1 MLYTVVD
8 LRVFEGCR
16 LLTCLQLW
24 DICLSRKLPCKFS
37 ALHTYSTSVT
47 TAAVP
52 KTRYWLYSNQSLYSF
67 ICYFSASKALIFC
80 LSGYNHTHGLSLTQ
94 VRALQG
100 IPALV
105 ELFSSDNRS
114 VQHYA
119 TGATR
124 NLIYENAE
132 NKVTLVD
139 AGGVVRLV
147 SILSE
152 PDEELRKTIT
162 GNDSFLSGSNP
173 IILLVLNKWPDWRR
187 VNKMPWLQASCGI
200 CPLETTWRKSCQKK
214 LYLSWREKSW
224 FRCVTASHWAHLRE
238 TSSTTPLA
246 ASGDPTDNMLLLVP
260 CGPLLVQMQTYTF
273 L

>member
-1 MLYTVVD
+1 MQALDMSTAVRYLSESEAALQILGAAYIQHQCYHSSSAKNQVLVVFKPVT
-8 LRVFEGCR
+8 LFNR
-16 LLTCLQLW
+16 LHQKHLFLCL
-24 DICLSRKLPCKFS
+24 CACNR
-37 ALHTYSTSVT
+37 T
-47 TAAVP
+47 
-52 KTRYWLYSNQSLYSF
+52 N
-67 ICYFSASKALIFC
+67 
-80 LSGYNHTHGLSLTQ
+80 GLSLTQ

-114 VQHYA
+114 VQRYA

-162 GNDSFLSGSNP
+162 GNDSFLSGRFQSHHP
-173 IILLVLNKWPDWRR
+173 
-187 VNKMPWLQASCGI
+187 ASV
-200 CPLETTWRKSCQKK
+200 KHK
-214 LYLSWREKSW
+214 
-224 FRCVTASHWAHLRE
+224 
-238 TSSTTPLA
+238 
-246 ASGDPTDNMLLLVP
+246 
-260 CGPLLVQMQTYTF
+260 
-273 L
+273 

>member
-1 MLYTVVD
+1 MC
-8 LRVFEGCR
+8 FEGCR

-37 ALHTYSTSVT
+37 ALRTYSTSVT

-80 LSGYNHTHGLSLTQ
+80 LCGYNRTNGLSLTQ

-114 VQHYA
+114 VQRYA

-162 GNDSFLSGSNP
+162 GNDSFLSGSNH
-173 IILLVLNKWPDWRR
+173 IILLVLNT
-187 VNKMPWLQASCGI
+187 N
-200 CPLETTWRKSCQKK
+200 
-214 LYLSWREKSW
+214 
-224 FRCVTASHWAHLRE
+224 
-238 TSSTTPLA
+238 
-246 ASGDPTDNMLLLVP
+246 DPIEEE
-260 CGPLLVQMQTYTF
+260 
-273 L
+273 

>member
-1 MLYTVVD
+1 MQALDMPTAVRY
-8 LRVFEGCR
+8 LSESEAA
-16 LLTCLQLW
+16 LQILGAAYIQHQCYHSSSAKNQVLVIFKPVTLF
-24 DICLSRKLPCKFS
+24 ICL
-37 ALHTYSTSVT
+37 
-47 TAAVP
+47 
-52 KTRYWLYSNQSLYSF
+52 
-67 ICYFSASKALIFC
+67 CYFSASKALIFC
-80 LSGYNHTHGLSLTQ
+80 LCAYNHSNGLSLTQ

-114 VQHYA
+114 VQRYA

-162 GNDSFLSGSNP
+162 GKDSFVSGRFQSHHP
-173 IILLVLNKWPDWRR
+173 
-187 VNKMPWLQASCGI
+187 ASV
-200 CPLETTWRKSCQKK
+200 KHK
-214 LYLSWREKSW
+214 
-224 FRCVTASHWAHLRE
+224 
-238 TSSTTPLA
+238 
-246 ASGDPTDNMLLLVP
+246 
-260 CGPLLVQMQTYTF
+260 
-273 L
+273 